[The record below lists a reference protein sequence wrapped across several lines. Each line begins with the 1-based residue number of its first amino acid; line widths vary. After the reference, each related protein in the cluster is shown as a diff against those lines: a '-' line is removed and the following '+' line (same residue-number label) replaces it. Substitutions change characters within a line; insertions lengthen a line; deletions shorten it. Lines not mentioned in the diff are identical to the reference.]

1 MEPSELVGRDDDD
14 EEAMAIV
21 VTPCASGEEA

>member
-1 MEPSELVGRDDDD
+1 MEPSELVGRDEE